1 MGMPGCARD
10 KGKKPMRIVL
20 AGALTVSLALLAACG
35 GAASNNSA
43 GNAAAGNGAS
53 AAPAAPTDPQLVAM
67 RASALQTCG
76 SQLGRMAPPGSDIPR
91 LCGCAVDRLM
101 AGKTAE
107 QLRRGNPGDEERV
120 IRACAGELGIALPS
134 QPPAPAA
141 PPLEAPTLPGAGN
154 SAN

>member
-1 MGMPGCARD
+1 
-10 KGKKPMRIVL
+10 MRIVL

-43 GNAAAGNGAS
+43 GNAAAGNAAGAAG
-53 AAPAAPTDPQLVAM
+53 AAPAAPTDPQLIAM

-76 SQLGRMAPPGSDIPR
+76 GQLARMAPPGSDIPR

-134 QPPAPAA
+134 G
-141 PPLEAPTLPGAGN
+141 PTSVPTRSPVEDVTIPGAGN
-154 SAN
+154 STD